1 MKISD
6 ILTEDLVVT
15 GLEGKSKDEIINH
28 LIDLVSAS
36 PKVLDREKVR
46 KAIFE
51 REKIMSTG
59 VGNGFAIPHG
69 KTDAVTDI
77 VAAFAVTSEPIDY
90 QSLDEKPVRLV
101 FLLVG
106 KDNLV
111 GPHIKLLSRISRLMN
126 KEEFRQRLLEQRTP
140 HDILDLFRQGKPTM
154 IAFGQRDVR
163 QGPGTLPVSES
174 IADIAFGVP
183 WFKHDRPAVIEEYAA
198 AYRKVALQASAL
210 A

>member
-6 ILTEDLVVT
+6 ILTEDLVAT
-15 GLEGKSKDEIINH
+15 GLEAKSKDDVIDAM
-28 LIDLVSAS
+28 IDLVARS
-36 PKVLDREKVR
+36 PKVLDKEKVR
-46 KAIFE
+46 RAIFD

-69 KTDAVTDI
+69 KTDAVSDI

-90 QSLDEKPVRLV
+90 QSLDEKPVQLV

-126 KEEFRQRLLEQRTP
+126 REEFRKRLLEPKTP
-140 HDILDLFRQGKPTM
+140 HEILEMFRQ
-154 IAFGQRDVR
+154 
-163 QGPGTLPVSES
+163 
-174 IADIAFGVP
+174 
-183 WFKHDRPAVIEEYAA
+183 EETTYFE
-198 AYRKVALQASAL
+198 V
-210 A
+210 

>member
-1 MKISD
+1 MKITD

-15 GLEGKSKDEIINH
+15 QLAGSSKEEIINAM
-28 LIDLVSAS
+28 IDLVAAS
-36 PKVLDREKVR
+36 PKVVDKSRVRE
-46 KAIFE
+46 AIFE

-77 VAAFAVTSEPIDY
+77 VAAFAVTAEEIDY

-106 KDNLV
+106 KDSMV

-126 KEEFRQRLLEQRTP
+126 KEEFRRRLLEVTSSRAII
-140 HDILDLFRQGKPTM
+140 DMFRQ
-154 IAFGQRDVR
+154 
-163 QGPGTLPVSES
+163 
-174 IADIAFGVP
+174 
-183 WFKHDRPAVIEEYAA
+183 EEATYFE
-198 AYRKVALQASAL
+198 V
-210 A
+210 

>member
-15 GLEGKSKDEIINH
+15 GLEGKSKEDIIDA
-28 LIDLVSAS
+28 LIEVVAAS
-36 PKVLDREKVR
+36 PKVLDKEKVR

-59 VGNGFAIPHG
+59 VGNGFASPHG
-69 KTDAVTDI
+69 KTDAVADI
-77 VAAFAVTSEPIDY
+77 VAAFAVTAEPIDY

-126 KEEFRQRLLEQRTP
+126 KEEFRRRLLEQHTA
-140 HDILDLFRQGKPTM
+140 HGILELFRQ
-154 IAFGQRDVR
+154 
-163 QGPGTLPVSES
+163 
-174 IADIAFGVP
+174 
-183 WFKHDRPAVIEEYAA
+183 EEATYFE
-198 AYRKVALQASAL
+198 V
-210 A
+210 

>member
-6 ILTEDLVVT
+6 ILTENLVAT
-15 GLEGKSKDEIINH
+15 GLAGSTKNDIIDAM
-28 LIDLVSAS
+28 IDLVASS
-36 PKVLDREKVR
+36 PKVMDKEKVR

-51 REKIMSTG
+51 REEIMSTG

-69 KTDAVTDI
+69 KTEAVADI
-77 VAAFAVTSEPIDY
+77 VAAFAVTASPIDY

-126 KEEFRQRLLEQRTP
+126 KEEFRRRLLDLKTP
-140 HDILDLFRQGKPTM
+140 KEILEAFRQ
-154 IAFGQRDVR
+154 
-163 QGPGTLPVSES
+163 
-174 IADIAFGVP
+174 
-183 WFKHDRPAVIEEYAA
+183 EEATYFEA
-198 AYRKVALQASAL
+198 
-210 A
+210 

>member
-1 MKISD
+1 
-6 ILTEDLVVT
+6 
-15 GLEGKSKDEIINH
+15 
-28 LIDLVSAS
+28 
-36 PKVLDREKVR
+36 VR

-51 REKIMSTG
+51 RERIMSTG

-77 VAAFAVTSEPIDY
+77 VAAFAVTAEPIDY

-126 KEEFRQRLLEQRTP
+126 KEDFRKRLLEQQTSRE
-140 HDILDLFRQGKPTM
+140 IIDLFRQ
-154 IAFGQRDVR
+154 
-163 QGPGTLPVSES
+163 
-174 IADIAFGVP
+174 
-183 WFKHDRPAVIEEYAA
+183 EEATYFE
-198 AYRKVALQASAL
+198 V
-210 A
+210 

>member
-6 ILTEDLVVT
+6 ILTENLVAT
-15 GLEGKSKDEIINH
+15 GLPGNTKNEVIDAM
-28 LIDLVSAS
+28 IDLVASS
-36 PKVLDREKVR
+36 PKVTDKEKVR

-51 REKIMSTG
+51 REEIMSTG

-69 KTDAVTDI
+69 KTEAVSDI
-77 VAAFAVTSEPIDY
+77 VAAFAVTAQPIDY

-126 KEEFRQRLLEQRTP
+126 KEEFRRRLLDLKSPRE
-140 HDILDLFRQGKPTM
+140 ILEAFRQ
-154 IAFGQRDVR
+154 
-163 QGPGTLPVSES
+163 
-174 IADIAFGVP
+174 
-183 WFKHDRPAVIEEYAA
+183 EEATYFEA
-198 AYRKVALQASAL
+198 
-210 A
+210 

>member
-6 ILTEDLVVT
+6 ILTDTLVAT
-15 GLEGKSKDEIINH
+15 GLVGDSKKEIIDAM
-28 LIDLVSAS
+28 IDLVASS
-36 PKVLDREKVR
+36 PKVTDKEKVR

-51 REKIMSTG
+51 REEIMSTG

-77 VAAFAVTSEPIDY
+77 VAAFAVTAEPIDY

-126 KEEFRQRLLEQRTP
+126 KEEFRKRLLDLKTP
-140 HDILDLFRQGKPTM
+140 AEILNAFR
-154 IAFGQRDVR
+154 
-163 QGPGTLPVSES
+163 L
-174 IADIAFGVP
+174 
-183 WFKHDRPAVIEEYAA
+183 EEATYFEA
-198 AYRKVALQASAL
+198 
-210 A
+210 